1 MIKFI
6 FFKIF
11 KWKIIGFKKLDKKCV
26 LIAGPHT
33 HWVDFFLGLAI
44 RNAINEDIKFIGKKE
59 LFIFPLNLIMNHLGG
74 IPVYRNSNTN
84 TVDQISDIFNRR
96 KKFKLAISPEGTRKK
111 VQNWKTGFYYIA
123 KKSNVPV
130 VCISLNFPD
139 RTATFSKPYQLT
151 NNKDLDFKNLKKN
164 FIGSVGKIKE
174 YS

>member
-1 MIKFI
+1 M
-6 FFKIF
+6 
-11 KWKIIGFKKLDKKCV
+11 
-26 LIAGPHT
+26 IAGPHT

-44 RNAINEDIKFIGKKE
+44 RNVINEDIKFIGKKE
-59 LFIFPLNLIMNHLGG
+59 LFIFPLNLIMNYLGG
-74 IPVYRNSNTN
+74 IPVNRNSNTN

-130 VCISLNFPD
+130 VCISLNFTE
-139 RTATFSKPYQLT
+139 RTVTFSKPYELT

-164 FIGSVGKIKE
+164 FTGSVGKIKE